1 MSTVRRGDDQKMSG
15 CGKIADVSGWLGLDY
30 TLRLIHQGD
39 FMFALRMLTAAA
51 VLTLAVFPAGAA
63 DEVIDAIDQARKAY
77 QSGNL
82 GEAKQSLDLA
92 SQLIGQ
98 KNAEGFASLLPKAL
112 PGWKQEKTDTAAMG
126 TSMFGASTATGRYT
140 NAKGDDIEIQIT
152 GDSAMIAPLAAVFAN
167 PQFAGAMG
175 KIVRIGNQRAI
186 VTKDGDVQMVVDN
199 KFLIVVQGSG
209 PADAKLAY
217 AQAVDVAKLSK
228 M

>member
-1 MSTVRRGDDQKMSG
+1 MTAIR
-15 CGKIADVSGWLGLDY
+15 
-30 TLRLIHQGD
+30 
-39 FMFALRMLTAAA
+39 MFAAAA
-51 VLTLAVFPAGAA
+51 VLALAVFPAAAA
-63 DEVIDAIDQARKAY
+63 DEVIDAIEQARKAY

-98 KNAEGFASLLPKAL
+98 KNAEGFALLLPKAL

-126 TSMFGASTATGRYT
+126 TSMFGASMATGRYT

-175 KIVRIGNQRAI
+175 KIVRVGNQRAI
-186 VTKDGDVQMVVDN
+186 VTKEGDVQMVVAN
-199 KFLIVVQGSG
+199 KFLVAVQGSG

-217 AQAVDVAKLSK
+217 AQAVDVNKLSK

>member
-1 MSTVRRGDDQKMSG
+1 MTPAG
-15 CGKIADVSGWLGLDY
+15 
-30 TLRLIHQGD
+30 
-39 FMFALRMLTAAA
+39 MFARIIVALVLLGAFAAPA
-51 VLTLAVFPAGAA
+51 LA
-63 DEVIDAIDQARKAY
+63 DDITDAMDQARKAY
-77 QSGNL
+77 QSGDL

-112 PGWKQEKTDTAAMG
+112 PGWKQEKTDATAMG
-126 TSMFGASTATGRYT
+126 ATMFGASMATGHYT
-140 NAKGDDIEIQIT
+140 NAKGDDVEIQIT
-152 GDSAMIAPLAAVFAN
+152 GDSAMIAPLAAVFSN

-175 KIVRIGNQRAI
+175 KIVRVGNQRAI
-186 VTKDGDVQMVVDN
+186 VTKEGDVQMVVNN
-199 KFLIVVQGSG
+199 KFLVVVQGSG

>member
-1 MSTVRRGDDQKMSG
+1 M
-15 CGKIADVSGWLGLDY
+15 IA
-30 TLRLIHQGD
+30 I
-39 FMFALRMLTAAA
+39 RMLAAAA
-51 VLTLAVFPAGAA
+51 VLALAAFPAAAA
-63 DEVIDAIDQARKAY
+63 DEVIEAIDQARKAY

-92 SQLIGQ
+92 SQLVGQ

-126 TSMFGASTATGRYT
+126 TSMFGASVATGRYT
-140 NAKGDDIEIQIT
+140 NAQGDDIEIQIT

-167 PQFAGAMG
+167 PQFAGVMG
-175 KIVRIGNQRAI
+175 KIVRVGNQRAI
-186 VTKDGDVQMVVDN
+186 VSKDGDVQMVVNN

-217 AQAVDVAKLSK
+217 AQAIDVPRLSK